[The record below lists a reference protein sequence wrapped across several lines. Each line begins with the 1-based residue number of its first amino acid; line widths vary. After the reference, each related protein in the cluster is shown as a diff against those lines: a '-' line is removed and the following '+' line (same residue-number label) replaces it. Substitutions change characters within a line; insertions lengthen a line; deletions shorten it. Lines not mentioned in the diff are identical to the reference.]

1 VSPCVARTLGST
13 LAFMTM
19 SPPLHASEY
28 PTPFGTLAVLVTPED
43 GIVRA
48 SGFSPLHQIAPRVA
62 SRFAARGWALESL
75 PHIDTAVAAWLA
87 GDAQAIITVAA
98 EQDGGEFFQ
107 QVWLAMREIPAG
119 EPMSYADL
127 AAAAGRPRA
136 VRAAGTA
143 CARNNLAPFV
153 PCHRVVKSGGA
164 LGNYGYGV
172 DSKAAMLELEAA
184 PAAVAT
190 AR

>member
-1 VSPCVARTLGST
+1 
-13 LAFMTM
+13 MNQ
-19 SPPLHASEY
+19 SPPLHASEFT
-28 PTPFGTLAVLVTPED
+28 TPFGTLSVFVTPED
-43 GIVRA
+43 GVVRA
-48 SGFSPLHQIAPRVA
+48 SGFSALDHIATRVA
-62 SRFAARGWALESL
+62 SRFAARGWVLESL
-75 PHIDTAVAAWLA
+75 LHTDRAVAAWLE
-87 GDAQAIITVAA
+87 GDGAAITAVAA

-107 QVWLAMREIPAG
+107 QVWQAMRGIPAG
-119 EPMSYADL
+119 EPISYADL

-172 DSKAAMLELEAA
+172 NTKSAMLELEAT
-184 PAAVAT
+184 PVAVAT
-190 AR
+190 GR